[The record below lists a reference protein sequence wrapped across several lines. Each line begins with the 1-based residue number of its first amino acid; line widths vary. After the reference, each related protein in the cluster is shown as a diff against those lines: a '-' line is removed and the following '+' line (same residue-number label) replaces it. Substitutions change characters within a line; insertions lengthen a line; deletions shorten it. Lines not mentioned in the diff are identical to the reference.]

1 MNLGGLKVPGEG
13 VAVKVMQWMLSHQEA
28 RRNLSPGELIY
39 ANSMIAEE
47 IAAENKAK
55 RLSTLKQN
63 QIDRSVQ
70 MDKTEDKEKSC
81 TSPTHT
87 REQVAKM
94 SGVGAGTVARYDTK
108 NLLCRIG
115 LFCGEKRIRAG
126 IINGRMSC
134 NTDAK
139 FATIFSCTF
148 CVCHV

>member
-39 ANSMIAEE
+39 ANSMMAEE

-94 SGVGAGTVARYDTK
+94 SGVGAGTVARYDAK
-108 NLLCRIG
+108 NL
-115 LFCGEKRIRAG
+115 
-126 IINGRMSC
+126 
-134 NTDAK
+134 
-139 FATIFSCTF
+139 
-148 CVCHV
+148 

>member
-1 MNLGGLKVPGEG
+1 
-13 VAVKVMQWMLSHQEA
+13 MQWMLSHQEA
-28 RRNLSPGELIY
+28 RRNLSQGELIY
-39 ANSMIAEE
+39 ANSMMAEE
-47 IAAENKAK
+47 IAAENNEKM
-55 RLSTLKQN
+55 LEGYS
-63 QIDRSVQ
+63 
-70 MDKTEDKEKSC
+70 KEKREEKSSSVHMDGGC
-81 TSPTHT
+81 LESKSHTSPTPT

-148 CVCHV
+148 CACRV

>member
-1 MNLGGLKVPGEG
+1 
-13 VAVKVMQWMLSHQEA
+13 MQWMLSHQEA
-28 RRNLSPGELIY
+28 RRNLSQGELIY
-39 ANSMIAEE
+39 ANSMMAEE

-94 SGVGAGTVARYDTK
+94 SGVGAGTVARYDAK
-108 NLLCRIG
+108 NL
-115 LFCGEKRIRAG
+115 
-126 IINGRMSC
+126 
-134 NTDAK
+134 
-139 FATIFSCTF
+139 
-148 CVCHV
+148 